1 MRRRELISSLLFFV
15 FALIYTVESSTLS
28 RGDIIKPGPGF
39 LPLVLGVF
47 LMGLTAI
54 YAWQTYRRSDDGGEK
69 LDPMI
74 SKIAVLILL
83 AIAFFVF
90 FLETLGYLLCTTIML
105 IALFRITHFKNW
117 AWSIGTALVSSLAT
131 WLIFVRMLQV
141 QMPSGIIESFLSFLN

>member
-15 FALIYTVESSTLS
+15 FALIYTVESFSLP

-47 LMGLTAI
+47 LMALTAI
-54 YAWQTYRRSDDGGEK
+54 YAWQTYRRSEDGEVK
-69 LDPMI
+69 LEPII

-83 AIAFFVF
+83 SIALFVF
-90 FLETLGYLLCTTIML
+90 FLDTLGYILSATIML

-117 AWSIGTALVSSLAT
+117 AWSIGTAMIASLAT
-131 WLIFVRMLQV
+131 WLVFVRLLQV
-141 QMPSGIIESFLSFLN
+141 QMPSGIIEPFLSFLY